1 MAKES
6 RGGARIE
13 AHPLFAK
20 LAREGIADA
29 TSFRGYVGSPSNDA
43 HVTLYSSLEY
53 PSASVEIARAD
64 IVHVEDVPENFLP
77 FGAKVVW
84 VRGDAKVTRRHQQ
97 QAETV
102 GAADVRPK
110 GSFVELKKGR
120 LQMRAWENRLRG
132 IASDCSSPCSTC
144 HSECGVCQS
153 TCRYQG
159 PM

>member
-13 AHPLFAK
+13 THPVLAR
-20 LAREGIADA
+20 LAREGVADA
-29 TSFRGYVGSPSNDA
+29 TSFRGYIGSSDSDA
-43 HVTLYSSLEY
+43 YVTLYSSLEY
-53 PSASVEIARAD
+53 PSASIEIARDD
-64 IVHVEDVPENFLP
+64 ILHVEDVPENFLP

-84 VRGDAKVTRRHQQ
+84 VRGDARVTHRHRR

-102 GAADVRPK
+102 GAADTRQK
-110 GSFVELKKGR
+110 GDFVELRKGR
-120 LQMRAWENRLRG
+120 LRMRAFENGLRG
-132 IASDCSSPCSTC
+132 VTSDCSSPCSTC